1 MRLGEKAFL
10 ERSRGFVN
18 YVPNAVNVLELAID
32 LGCCGFVCMK
42 LSLVLLT

>member
-10 ERSRGFVN
+10 EKSRGFVN
-18 YVPNAVNVLELAID
+18 YMLNAVKVLQLAMD